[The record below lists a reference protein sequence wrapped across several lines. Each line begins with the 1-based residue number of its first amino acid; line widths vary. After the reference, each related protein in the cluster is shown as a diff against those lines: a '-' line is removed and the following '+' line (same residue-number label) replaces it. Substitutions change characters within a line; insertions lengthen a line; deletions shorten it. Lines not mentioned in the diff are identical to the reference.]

1 MVIFGEHRVNAFIF
15 ALTFHRGCRVT
26 SRCRT
31 VSALLQLGASDAGID
46 LEAVAAAVAIPKP
59 GPPLAPPSPIVAP
72 RENPTTQQS
81 RPLNPAAP
89 PMQMPAVTMEQYTA
103 CVRAITTSLA
113 CPDTFA
119 GSCSSSGCSGAYMLN
134 SMLPCTHFLRSL

>member
-15 ALTFHRGCRVT
+15 ALTFHRG

-31 VSALLQLGASDAGID
+31 VSALLQLDASDAGID

-59 GPPLAPPSPIVAP
+59 GPPFAPPSPIVAP
-72 RENPTTQQS
+72 RENPSTQQS

-113 CPDTFA
+113 C
-119 GSCSSSGCSGAYMLN
+119 
-134 SMLPCTHFLRSL
+134 